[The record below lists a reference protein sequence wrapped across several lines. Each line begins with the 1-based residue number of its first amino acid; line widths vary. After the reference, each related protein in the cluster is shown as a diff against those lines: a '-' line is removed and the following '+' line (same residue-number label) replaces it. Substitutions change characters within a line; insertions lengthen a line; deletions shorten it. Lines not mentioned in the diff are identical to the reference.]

1 MCHRVYSCGLSGR
14 EAGLLSNQRVNQPTC
29 TCGLRMII
37 CVKLEAGKAMRI
49 ISLLVW
55 WPQVLNQEGNK
66 STKRLLKKKSSY
78 SFGIKMLLYRY
89 RQRLKHSR
97 GCVCLIW
104 YLSVFINAVV
114 TVSRF
119 WRLQR
124 TLSLHITAAFFLFV
138 LFHGD
143 VKLKLYVVK
152 WRLSCDKDVTHS
164 ISGSFHQ
171 KAALLLRAR
180 GWNKLRNKINF

>member
-1 MCHRVYSCGLSGR
+1 MRFAHDNMCKIRSWKSNAYYIP
-14 EAGLLSNQRVNQPTC
+14 AGMMATGIKSRRDQPK
-29 TCGLRMII
+29 GF
-37 CVKLEAGKAMRI
+37 
-49 ISLLVW
+49 W
-55 WPQVLNQEGNK
+55 
-66 STKRLLKKKSSY
+66 KKKSSY